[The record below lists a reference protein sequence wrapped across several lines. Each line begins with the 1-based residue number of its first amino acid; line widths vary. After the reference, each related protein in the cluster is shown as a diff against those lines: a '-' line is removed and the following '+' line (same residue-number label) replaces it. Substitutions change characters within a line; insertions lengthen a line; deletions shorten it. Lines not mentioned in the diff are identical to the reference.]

1 MLSTLF
7 DGWLTARAFAS
18 AQRRGVAPVTF
29 QKVLTPLGRLRVT
42 DTAGPGPVVVFVPD
56 GPNVVEHYQALILRL
71 SSSCRVVCFD
81 MPGFGFSLPA
91 ASYTHSL
98 DQGAQTVLDVLNYL
112 NVPRA
117 TLAFSCANGFYA
129 LRAARLAPDRI
140 AGLVLSQ
147 TPSLKA
153 MHAWTMN
160 VVPAPLKIPVLGQL
174 VGWLMRKRAVASWY
188 RLALPRGTDTSEF
201 QDIAL
206 NALRCGACF
215 SLAGVVQ
222 GLLREPDTAL
232 DVIDVPC
239 TVIWGVKD
247 RSHRATDP
255 RSVLEIVPHAEV
267 VEFDDCG
274 HFPDLENSARYAEIL
289 QERISRHA
297 ATLSMVILRD
307 KKLENPWRKNANIPL

>member
-1 MLSTLF
+1 MLSSLF
-7 DGWLTARAFAS
+7 DSWLAACAFAT
-18 AQRRGVAPVTF
+18 AQRRGVAPVAF
-29 QKVLTPLGRLRVT
+29 QKVLTSLGTLRVT

-56 GPNVVEHYQALILRL
+56 GPNVIEHYDGLIRRL

-98 DQGAQTVLDVLNYL
+98 DQGARTVLDVLNHL
-112 NVPRA
+112 NIPRA

-129 LRAARLAPDRI
+129 LRTAHLAPDRI
-140 AGLVLSQ
+140 SSLVLSQ

-153 MHAWTMN
+153 MHAWTAR

-174 VGWLMRKRAVASWY
+174 LGWLMRKRAAASWY

-201 QDIAL
+201 QGIGL

-222 GLLREPDTAL
+222 GLLKEPPSAL
-232 DVIDVPC
+232 NVVDVPC

-267 VEFDDCG
+267 VEFDGCG

-289 QERISRHA
+289 QERILRQT
-297 ATLSMVILRD
+297 ATSPGVRRGD
-307 KKLENPWRKNANIPL
+307 KKPENSWRKRGNIPL